1 MNSGK
6 YAFCAP
12 AALMRA
18 SISSTMRSQMA
29 KPVGRITMVP
39 RTGPLSASSALAIRS
54 WYQRGK
60 SSARGVSTRAMT
72 GHPRRTGRDRGARAR
87 RPPRRLGKIEWTP
100 VASAHHAAAQDDPA
114 RRGHH
119 AEVGA
124 RVLVVHH
131 QVGEAAL
138 DQSGEAEP

>member
-39 RTGPLSASSALAIRS
+39 RTGPLSASSALVTRS

-60 SSARGVSTRAMT
+60 SSAWGVSTGAFAMT
-72 GHPRRTGRDRGARAR
+72 GYYGGTLPGCEFFSPAQLRHKPGPTTPGRAVECGVTWHTGGVRAYVTGATRTGTAAT
-87 RPPRRLGKIEWTP
+87 LGGLG
-100 VASAHHAAAQDDPA
+100 
-114 RRGHH
+114 R
-119 AEVGA
+119 
-124 RVLVVHH
+124 
-131 QVGEAAL
+131 
-138 DQSGEAEP
+138 